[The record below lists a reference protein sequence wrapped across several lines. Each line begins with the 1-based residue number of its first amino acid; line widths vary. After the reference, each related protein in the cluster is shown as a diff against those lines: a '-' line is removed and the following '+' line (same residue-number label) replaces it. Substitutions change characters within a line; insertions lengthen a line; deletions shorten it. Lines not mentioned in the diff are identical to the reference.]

1 MTQGFNNSQLI
12 DIKFK
17 LAIIDSM
24 LSIIRVMR

>member
-1 MTQGFNNSQLI
+1 MTQGFNNRQLI

>member
-1 MTQGFNNSQLI
+1 MTQGFNNRQLI

-17 LAIIDSM
+17 LVIIDSM